1 MHVKL
6 SKPVQNILKNFVKTT
21 KFWQDNYLILR
32 EFKHFPKITVI
43 ALLFSFIAAIV
54 EGFNVTLLAAF
65 LQNLTTPNV
74 PFQTKFELLNTLLGA
89 DDPSPLNRLYRVSL
103 LLFLSAWI
111 RSGLNYLAQL
121 YTEIT
126 QLTLV
131 DRLRKQIFE
140 KLQSVKIDYFN
151 TTKSGELINTIT
163 TELEKLKQAFGD
175 AAFLFSRT
183 LNAVVYLISMFW
195 ISWQLSIISLMLFSL
210 LAVGLSTLNSRVREA
225 SFDVTK
231 ANNKFTSIAIEFI
244 NGIRTVHAF
253 STEDFERKRYYN
265 ASLNLVNH
273 SKKIASVWMIVK
285 PLAEALATT
294 ILVAM
299 IVLAFTVFVTKGLL
313 QTAFLLTFFFVLFR
327 LVPIIQD
334 INGVATHISTM
345 YGSSEVVKKL
355 LEIDERQYFHNG
367 HIEFPGLRRSIEF
380 VSVDFGYDSESLVL
394 SNIRLMIE
402 RGRMTALVGASG
414 AGKTTLADLIPRF
427 YDPTRGHVFIDGV
440 DLRDLEIKSLR
451 RKIAVVS
458 QDTFIFNTSV
468 LNNIAYGSEGA
479 TDEEIYKAAQLANA
493 LEFIQE
499 MPEGFNTQL
508 GDRGVR
514 LSGGQRQRIAIARA
528 LLRNPEILILD
539 EATSALDTVSEKLIQ
554 ESIEKL
560 SVGRTVIVIAHRLST
575 IVRADKVV
583 VLEQGQIVEQGGY
596 QELLDIKGK
605 LWKYHQMQ
613 HQLN

>member
-6 SKPVQNILKNFVKTT
+6 SKPVQNLLKNLVKTT
-21 KFWQDNYLILR
+21 KFWQENYLILR
-32 EFKHFPKITVI
+32 EFKHFTKITVI
-43 ALLFSFIAAIV
+43 ALLFSFIAAIF
-54 EGFNVTLLAAF
+54 EGLNVTLLAAF

-140 KLQSVKIDYFN
+140 KLQSVKISYFN

-183 LNAVVYLISMFW
+183 LNAAVYLISMFW

-210 LAVGLSTLNSRVREA
+210 LAVGLSTLNRRVREA

-273 SKKIASVWMIVK
+273 SKKIASTWMIVK

-367 HIEFPGLRRSIEF
+367 HIEFSGLKRSIEF

>member
-6 SKPVQNILKNFVKTT
+6 SKPVQNILKNLVKTT
-21 KFWQDNYLILR
+21 KFWQENYLILR
-32 EFKHFPKITVI
+32 EFKHFPKIAAI
-43 ALLFSFIAAIV
+43 ALLFSFIAAIF
-54 EGFNVTLLAAF
+54 EGLNVTLLAAF

-89 DDPSPLNRLYRVSL
+89 DDPLPLNRLYRVSF
-103 LLFLSAWI
+103 LLFVSAWI
-111 RSGLNYLAQL
+111 RSGLNYLAQF

-140 KLQSVKIDYFN
+140 KLQSVKIGYFN
-151 TTKSGELINTIT
+151 NTKSGELINTIT

-183 LNAVVYLISMFW
+183 LNAVVYLTSMFW

-231 ANNKFTSIAIEFI
+231 ANNNFTSIAIEFI

-265 ASLNLVNH
+265 ASLKLVNH

-355 LEIDERQYFHNG
+355 LEIDELQYFHNG
-367 HIEFPGLRRSIEF
+367 HIEFSGLKRSIEF

-440 DLRDLEIKSLR
+440 DLQHLEIKSLR

>member
-6 SKPVQNILKNFVKTT
+6 SKSGQNLLKNLVKTT
-21 KFWQDNYLILR
+21 KFWQDNHLIVR

-43 ALLFSFIAAIV
+43 ALVFTFLAAIF
-54 EGFNVTLLAAF
+54 EGLNVGLLLPF
-65 LQNLTTPNV
+65 LQSLTTPDV
-74 PFQTKFELLNTLLGA
+74 PFKTGIDQLDTYLLGVNA
-89 DDPSPLNRLYRVSL
+89 PVNERLYRVSALIL
-103 LLFLSAWI
+103 LSTWI

-126 QLTLV
+126 QLNLV

-140 KLQSVKIDYFN
+140 KLQSVKISYFSQ
-151 TTKSGELINTIT
+151 TKSGELINTIT
-163 TELEKLKQAFGD
+163 TEIERLKQAFGS

-183 LNAVVYLISMFW
+183 LTGAVYLLSMFL
-195 ISWQLSIISLMLFSL
+195 ISWQLSIVSLMLFSL
-210 LAVGLSTLNSRVREA
+210 LAVALSTLNGRVREA
-225 SFDVTK
+225 SFELTK
-231 ANNKFTSIAIEFI
+231 ASNRFTSTAVEFI
-244 NGIRTVHAF
+244 NGIRTVQAF
-253 STEDFERKRYYN
+253 STENFERQRYYN
-265 ASLNLVNH
+265 ASLNVFTA
-273 SKKIASVWMIVK
+273 SKNIALVWMVVK

-294 ILVAM
+294 VLVAM
-299 IVLAFTVFVTKGLL
+299 IVVGVTVLVTNGKL
-313 QTAFLLTFFFVLFR
+313 QVASLLTFFFVLFR

-334 INGVATHISTM
+334 INGVAAHISTM

-355 LEIDERQYFHNG
+355 LAIDEEQYFRNG
-367 HIEFPGLRRSIEF
+367 HIEFPGLKRSIEF

-440 DLRDLEIKSLR
+440 DLRDIDITSLR

-468 LNNIAYGSEGA
+468 RNNIAYGSEGA
-479 TDEEIYKAAQLANA
+479 TDEEIYKAARLANA
-493 LEFIQE
+493 MEFIQE

-539 EATSALDTVSEKLIQ
+539 EATAALDAVSEKLIQ

-583 VLEQGQIVEQGGY
+583 VLEKGQIVEQGGY
-596 QELLDIKGK
+596 QELLELKGG